1 VKVCFILATYQ
12 SHRRAGLDY
21 RRALAV
27 AGVTLVEEPDQA
39 DVTVIHDEPQTLL
52 GYYRV
57 YPDLRQRRVIAYTVW
72 EPSCLNDDRRRW
84 LGLVDEIWT
93 ASTFCRD
100 IHAGQ
105 GKPVTVIPHIVP
117 PATIDDAADNRLRSG
132 LGLTASDFL
141 FYTISRQEERKNLE
155 ASLRAFHAA
164 FPDGRARY
172 LVKTPLPLPP
182 ALAGLPGVVNVT
194 MRLDDDEIAALHR
207 IGHCYVSA
215 HCAEGWGLPLSDA
228 MAHGRLVIAT
238 GYSGNMDFMNE
249 SNSMPV
255 RYRLEPIRR
264 PETRIRFGFSP
275 DATDPRWAYVDEDH
289 LAAQMGVAVDEWA
302 ARAPLRAAA
311 RRTMARY
318 DEDTIGR
325 RMLDRL
331 RTITGL

>member
-1 VKVCFILATYQ
+1 MKICFILATYQ

-21 RRALAV
+21 RRALAA
-27 AGVTLVEEPDQA
+27 AGATLVEEPDNA
-39 DVTVIHDEPQTLL
+39 DVVVIHDEPQTLL

-57 YPDLRQRRVIAYTVW
+57 YPGLRHHRVIAYTVW

-100 IHAGQ
+100 IHAGL
-105 GKPVTVIPHIVP
+105 GKPVTVIPHIVA
-117 PATIDDAADNRLRSG
+117 PATVDEAADARLRAS
-132 LGLTASDFL
+132 LGLTEGDFL

-164 FPDGRARY
+164 FPDGPARY
-172 LVKTPLPLPP
+172 IVKTPLPLPP

-194 MRLDDDEIAALHR
+194 ARLDDDEIAALHR

-238 GYSGNMDFMNE
+238 GYGGNMDFMDE
-249 SNSMPV
+249 GNSMPV

-264 PETRIRFGFSP
+264 PETRVRFGFAP
-275 DATDPRWAYVDEDH
+275 DSTEARWAYVDEDH
-289 LAAQMGVAVDEWA
+289 LAARMGGAFADWAVRGPMRDA
-302 ARAPLRAAA
+302 ARQAM
-311 RRTMARY
+311 TRY

-325 RMLDRL
+325 RMVDRL
-331 RTITGL
+331 RTITGI